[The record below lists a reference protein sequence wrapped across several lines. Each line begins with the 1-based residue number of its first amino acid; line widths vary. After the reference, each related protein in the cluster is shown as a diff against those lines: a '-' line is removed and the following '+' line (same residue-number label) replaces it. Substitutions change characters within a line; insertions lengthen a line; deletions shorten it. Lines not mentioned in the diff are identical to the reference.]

1 MLLFKLIVVIL
12 LLFVI
17 ASLFTA
23 LYQLNRDRSE
33 NSGKVV
39 KALTVRISLS
49 VFLFLL
55 LMVGQYFG
63 LIVPHGVYG

>member
-1 MLLFKLIVVIL
+1 MLLFKLIIVIL

-23 LYQLNRDRSE
+23 LYQLNQDRGEGS
-33 NSGKVV
+33 SKVV
-39 KALTVRISLS
+39 KALTVRIGLS
-49 VFLFLL
+49 IFLFVL